1 MVDVMPINPPVAI
14 TTSNDEVFLLAIQLG
29 GFILFILI
37 ILGVLFLYE
46 SRGNRL
52 FWRGKDGRMRKKRFT
67 EKDVTPEGFVNVSK
81 EEAIQLS
88 KDIAPVMLKNF
99 FGGINPTYFG
109 DSKYPM
115 TLTFAYPSTEAK
127 YPTPAL
133 VKEGINNLIMKEL
146 QTYHEKTSTTSS
158 MIMVV
163 LAGLTGLFGG
173 FFIATSGLLG

>member
-1 MVDVMPINPPVAI
+1 MVEPIPINQPVI
-14 TTSNDEVFLLAIQLG
+14 TTSSDEILLLAIQFG
-29 GFILFILI
+29 GFILFII
-37 ILGVLFLYE
+37 IVLGLLFLYE

-81 EEAIQLS
+81 EEAILIS

-115 TLTFAYPSTEAK
+115 TLTFAYPNVEAK

-133 VKEGINNLIMKEL
+133 IKEGINNIIMKEL
-146 QTYHEKTSTTSS
+146 QTYHEKTGSTQS
-158 MIMVV
+158 IILVI